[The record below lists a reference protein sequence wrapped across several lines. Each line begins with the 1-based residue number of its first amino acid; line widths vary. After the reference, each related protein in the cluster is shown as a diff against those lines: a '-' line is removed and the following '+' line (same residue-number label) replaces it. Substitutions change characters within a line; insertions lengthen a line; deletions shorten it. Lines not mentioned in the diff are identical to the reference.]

1 MTEPCT
7 QKDRIKE
14 TNANVK
20 LILNVLQGSDANGGL
35 VTKVSNHSKYWKIL
49 AAVVTLVVS
58 GRIAWGIFM
67 P

>member
-1 MTEPCT
+1 MTELEII
-7 QKDRIKE
+7 R
-14 TNANVK
+14 ANVEK
-20 LILNVLQGSDANGGL
+20 ILNILQGSDANGGL

-49 AAVVTLVVS
+49 VGVVTLIVT